1 MDTNKLIERLQVE
14 YERQDKSGVYGLTQR
29 LLAYNS
35 NKIEGS
41 TLTYNQTS
49 SIFETGYLSSDGDMT
64 IRTKDVEEMT
74 GHFVMFNNMLK
85 SYQDNLSEELIK
97 KYHYDLK
104 SGVFEDIANGYPIGE
119 YKTRAN
125 IVSDIK
131 TILPGEVED
140 EIKKLLDNYNSKNNI
155 SLEDIVSFHV
165 KYEAIHPFQDGNGRT
180 GRIIMYKE
188 CLKNNI
194 FPFIVEDKRKHEY
207 YDYLNKAQKTNDLE
221 PLIAFFKEEQENYF
235 NLVEDFI

>member
-29 LLAYNS
+29 FLAYNS

-131 TILPGEVED
+131 TILPSEVEG
-140 EIKKLLDNYNSKNNI
+140 EIKKLLDDYNSKSNI

-194 FPFIVEDKRKHEY
+194 FPFIVEDKRKYEY
-207 YDYLNKAQKTNDLE
+207 YDYLNKAQKTNDLK
-221 PLIAFFKEEQENYF
+221 PLIAFFKEEQDNYF
-235 NLVEDFI
+235 NLVKDFI

>member
-1 MDTNKLIERLQVE
+1 MDTNKLIERLQIE

-131 TILPGEVED
+131 TILPSEVEG
-140 EIKKLLDNYNSKNNI
+140 EIKKLLDDYNSKSNN
-155 SLEDIVSFHV
+155 V
-165 KYEAIHPFQDGNGRT
+165 
-180 GRIIMYKE
+180 
-188 CLKNNI
+188 
-194 FPFIVEDKRKHEY
+194 
-207 YDYLNKAQKTNDLE
+207 
-221 PLIAFFKEEQENYF
+221 
-235 NLVEDFI
+235 